1 MSVEFETIYERSRY
15 SDWVI
20 DRTYSVDYITSIF
33 TQMTHVSE
41 AGKVVE
47 HDGRYY
53 VWLFEGDT
61 PDTVTLKGDIP
72 RPSRRECIPMNYHR

>member
-1 MSVEFETIYERSRY
+1 MSGEFGTIYERSRY

-20 DRTYSVDYITSIF
+20 DRTYAVWYINSIF
-33 TQMTHVSE
+33 MQMTHVSE
-41 AGKVVE
+41 AGKVIE

-61 PDTVTLKGDIP
+61 PDTVELKGDIP
-72 RPSRRECIPMNYHR
+72 RPSRQECIPMNYQR